1 MIQKFDSESVMY
13 IFIDYLEDSLNQLK
27 ESLKENPN
35 DFTLGQYYSFVECLE
50 FLSHNWE
57 KASSAGLYYNIEEK
71 YHLE

>member
-1 MIQKFDSESVMY
+1 MIQKFNSESVMY

-50 FLSHNWE
+50 FLSRNWE
-57 KASSAGLYYNIEEK
+57 NALSAGLDYNIEEK
-71 YHLE
+71 YRLE